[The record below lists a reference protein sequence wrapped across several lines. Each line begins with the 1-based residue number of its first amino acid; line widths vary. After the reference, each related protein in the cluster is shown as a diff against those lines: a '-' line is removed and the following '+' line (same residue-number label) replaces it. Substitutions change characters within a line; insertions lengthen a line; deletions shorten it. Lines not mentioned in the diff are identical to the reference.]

1 MTQKGQIQVLIIA
14 LVVGLLA
21 IGGYLVYQNQPKP
34 APSSQPTTQPSSSP
48 SDETTNKVSRSG
60 TYIITENMLGDY
72 NKISI
77 TDSQGNIIIDDLVAK
92 NEKEIGY
99 NVKFRC
105 QCGTSFKEWVSDSQ
119 FIIKIVNGGGEEYE
133 YIVEAKTGTVNE
145 ATFKRVQ

>member
-1 MTQKGQIQVLIIA
+1 MIQKGLVPILIVLILA
-14 LVVGLLA
+14 FLV
-21 IGGYLVYQNQPKP
+21 GGYLVYQKQPKP
-34 APSSQPTTQPSSSP
+34 TSSPQPTTQPSSSP
-48 SDETTNKVSRSG
+48 AYETTNKKVSPSG
-60 TYIITENMLGDY
+60 TYIVTENMLGDY

-77 TDSQGNIIIDDLVAK
+77 TDNQGNIIIDDLVAK

-99 NVKFRC
+99 NVKFKC

-145 ATFKRVQ
+145 ATFKRAQ